1 MGASRR
7 RRMACYKHMMVR
19 ASIYGW
25 FVCQSCGLPAGC
37 PGCVERL
44 PGNVAVHCC
53 REHIGMG
60 EVSGRVV
67 VWATGESS
75 R

>member
-1 MGASRR
+1 MGVSRR
-7 RRMACYKHMMVR
+7 WRMACSKHMMVR
-19 ASIYGW
+19 ASVIGW

-44 PGNVAVHCC
+44 PVGTVVHCC
-53 REHIGMG
+53 REHVGTG

-67 VWATGESS
+67 VWATEESS

>member
-7 RRMACYKHMMVR
+7 RRMACYKHTMVR

-44 PGNVAVHCC
+44 PGSAAVHFCW
-53 REHIGMG
+53 EHAGTM
-60 EVSGRVV
+60 EVPGRVV
-67 VWATGESS
+67 VWATDEGS

>member
-1 MGASRR
+1 MGKGRR
-7 RRMACYKHMMVR
+7 QTACSKHMMVR
-19 ASIYGW
+19 ASVFGW

-44 PGNVAVHCC
+44 PVGADVHFCW
-53 REHIGMG
+53 EHAGTV
-60 EVSGRVV
+60 EVPGHVV
-67 VWATGESS
+67 VWATEESS

>member
-1 MGASRR
+1 MRKR
-7 RRMACYKHMMVR
+7 TACYKHTMVR
-19 ASIYGW
+19 ASVSGW

-44 PGNVAVHCC
+44 PVGADVHFCW
-53 REHIGMG
+53 EHVGTG

-67 VWATGESS
+67 VWAMDDSS